1 MDNSCAL
8 GFMANLICFLVDIT
22 RENMWDFM
30 VLMGKET
37 SMIWGCKE
45 EQKESNLLLFMDCM
59 NHDMNSNCAP
69 KRERDKN
76 TLGTLASFS
85 INGSLH
91 KRLLISVRSSRI
103 I

>member
-1 MDNSCAL
+1 
-8 GFMANLICFLVDIT
+8 
-22 RENMWDFM
+22 MWDFM
-30 VLMGKET
+30 VLIGKET

-45 EQKESNLLLFMDCM
+45 GQKESNLLLFMDRMDHEM
-59 NHDMNSNCAP
+59 NWNCAP
-69 KRERDKN
+69 KRMRDKN

-91 KRLLISVRSSRI
+91 KRLLISLRSSRI

>member
-8 GFMANLICFLVDIT
+8 GFMANLICYLVDIT
-22 RENMWDFM
+22 RENMCDFS
-30 VLMGKET
+30 VLIGKET

-45 EQKESNLLLFMDCM
+45 EQKESNLLLFVDCM
-59 NHDMNSNCAP
+59 KHDVNSNCAP
-69 KRERDKN
+69 KRKRDKN

-85 INGSLH
+85 INESLN
-91 KRLLISVRSSRI
+91 KRLLIPLRSSRI

>member
-1 MDNSCAL
+1 M
-8 GFMANLICFLVDIT
+8 DIT

-30 VLMGKET
+30 VLIGKET

-45 EQKESNLLLFMDCM
+45 GQKESNLLLFMDRM

-69 KRERDKN
+69 KRKRDKN

-85 INGSLH
+85 VNEILN
-91 KRLLISVRSSRI
+91 KRLLIPLRSSRI